1 MGRAAGFLAGLV
13 ALARLVVDAL
23 LVFRDLRHGGAAT
36 EPVGAEELG
45 GPTKAPAPDR
55 AGGVGPGREAP
66 GPAEGQGPDTVGG
79 LATRA

>member
-23 LVFRDLRHGGAAT
+23 LVFRDLRHGGAET
-36 EPVGAEELG
+36 EPVGAAELG
-45 GPTKAPAPDR
+45 GPPEAPAPDC
-55 AGGVGPGREAP
+55 AGGMGSGRKAE

-79 LATRA
+79 LATGA